1 MPILGMHKPWG
12 RDPSPSSARLGCC
25 TTCGYSSF
33 PSCSGLST
41 WFFQVLALCVYP
53 NLLSSPDFPEDA
65 KRRAER
71 ILQACGGHSLGAYS
85 ISSGI
90 QPIREDVAQYIE
102 RRDGG
107 IPADPNNIFLST
119 GASDAIVVG

>member
-1 MPILGMHKPWG
+1 MGQRPITFFRQVRLLYCLWL
-12 RDPSPSSARLGCC
+12 SPS
-25 TTCGYSSF
+25 

-71 ILQACGGHSLGAYS
+71 ILQACGGHSLGEC
-85 ISSGI
+85 
-90 QPIREDVAQYIE
+90 Q
-102 RRDGG
+102 
-107 IPADPNNIFLST
+107 L
-119 GASDAIVVG
+119 